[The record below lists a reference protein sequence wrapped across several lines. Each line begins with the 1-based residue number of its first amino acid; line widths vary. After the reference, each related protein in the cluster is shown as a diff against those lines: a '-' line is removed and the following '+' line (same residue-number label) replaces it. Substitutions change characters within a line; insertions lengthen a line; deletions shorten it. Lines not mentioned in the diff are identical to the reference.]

1 MRIGIIATE
10 FPPSL
15 GGMQVMALNLALTL
29 SQRHEVVV
37 FMRKGQDFPA
47 PSFRTAPV
55 LDGDIDRDI
64 VELSKGDVSGDV
76 DVWLAMNAG
85 YAALAGR
92 LDKPM
97 AVFCNGNDFLTPW
110 VIGTPRLIDRLER
123 MPHVWRYAE
132 RLRQAWRRRVLM
144 NGLSRA
150 EALFPISENSRD
162 LLVRRFGIERNRP
175 TVIHPGVEDDFFQP
189 RFFQPRPAG
198 SDGPL
203 RLLTVARLDARNRRK
218 NVDGVLRAIALLR
231 EEMDIQYTVVGEGA
245 DKARLEALAHDL
257 GITDQVRF
265 AGRLDKSGILVAYRD
280 ADLFVLAAKASA
292 TDVEGFGIV
301 YVEANASGVPVLCS
315 RRGGAVDAVR
325 HGETGILIE
334 EADPESIADGIRDFR
349 DSSHTFDAARIAS
362 YAENFRW
369 RSVADKV
376 ETTLLAIA
384 EDRARSRGGRD
395 LPAHRPLAEHPDS
408 NGHHPNSMRV

>member
-15 GGMQVMALNLALTL
+15 GGMQVMALNLALVL
-29 SQRHEVVV
+29 SQRHDVVV
-37 FMRKGQDFPA
+37 FTRKGQDFPS
-47 PSFRTAPV
+47 PSFRTSPV

-64 VELSKGDVSGDV
+64 VELSSRDV
-76 DVWLAMNAG
+76 DVWIAMNAG

-110 VIGTPRLIDRLER
+110 VIGTPRLIDHLER

-132 RLRQAWRRRVLM
+132 PVRQAWRRRVLM
-144 NGLSRA
+144 NGLARA
-150 EALFPISENSRD
+150 KALLPISENSRD
-162 LLVRRFGIERNRP
+162 LLVRRFGIRRDQP
-175 TVIHPGVEDDFFQP
+175 IVIHPGVEDKFFQSRP
-189 RFFQPRPAG
+189 FQSRPGG

-203 RLLTVARLDARNRRK
+203 KLLTVARLDARNRRK
-218 NVDGVLRAIALLR
+218 NVDGVLRAVALLGA
-231 EEMDIQYTVVGEGA
+231 EPDIRYTVVGDGA
-245 DKARLEALAHDL
+245 DKPRLEALAQDL
-257 GITDQVRF
+257 GIAERVRF
-265 AGRLDKSGILVAYRD
+265 TGRLDQSEILVAYRE

-301 YVEANASGVPVLCS
+301 YIEANASGIPVLCS
-315 RRGGAVDAVR
+315 RSGGAVDAVR

-334 EADPESIADGIRDFR
+334 DADPESIAEGIRVFR
-349 DSSHTFDAARIAS
+349 NSSHSFDPVRIAA

-369 RSVADKV
+369 RSVVGKV
-376 ETTLLAIA
+376 ETTLRTIA
-384 EDRARSRGGRD
+384 GGH
-395 LPAHRPLAEHPDS
+395 PQTNAHRPDP
-408 NGHHPNSMRV
+408 MRVQ